1 MDASSGTARWSAGV
15 LLDALVFSS
24 LWVAIAA
31 AVLAAAASLA
41 LGRAP
46 AVEVVGLA
54 FSGTLAVYGVDRLR
68 DLERDR
74 ATTPARS
81 AFVEGHRRALIG
93 LAIVAAAIAIGCVVA
108 LGGRPLEIGAL
119 VGAVG
124 LLHRRLKRVALLK
137 GLYVAAAWTAVTV
150 GLPAAAGSR
159 SAEPADVA
167 WAAGILGLA
176 LLGNAI
182 ASNVRD
188 GEAAAA
194 LIGART
200 ALRIARASALAGAA
214 VGLLAPPELRP
225 LAAVP
230 IAVSLALA
238 AFRADERY
246 GLVVVDGAL
255 VAGGLLALALH

>member
-1 MDASSGTARWSAGV
+1 MGASPGTARRSAGG

-24 LWVAIAA
+24 LWVAVAA
-31 AVLAAAASLA
+31 AVLAAAASVA
-41 LGRAP
+41 LGGTP

-54 FSGTLAVYGVDRLR
+54 FTGTLAVYGIDRLR

-93 LAIVAAAIAIGCVVA
+93 LAVAATVAAIGCVVA

-119 VGAVG
+119 VGVVG
-124 LLHRRLKRVALLK
+124 LLHRRLKRVAFLK
-137 GLYVAAAWTAVTV
+137 GIYVAAAWTAVTV
-150 GLPAAAGSR
+150 GLPAAAARRPAG
-159 SAEPADVA
+159 PADVG
-167 WAAGILGLA
+167 WAAAILGLA

-200 ALRIARASALAGAA
+200 ALRVARASALAGVAI
-214 VGLLAPPELRP
+214 GLLAPPAFRP

-230 IAVSLALA
+230 VVVLLALA